1 MAGVVKK
8 SFGSADEVR
17 TPDKTRLEIVDLG
30 GVKAARMTAQP
41 GWRWSECIKPVV
53 GTESC
58 QVHHVGTVVGGSM
71 HVVHNDGT
79 EQDIGEGET
88 MLTAEDEVVGLELAE
103 AHSRAI
109 EDDHGAADQLARQ
122 RSS

>member
-17 TPDKTRLEIVDLG
+17 TPDKTRLEIVNLG

-58 QVHHVGTVVGGSM
+58 QAHHVGRS
-71 HVVHNDGT
+71 
-79 EQDIGEGET
+79 
-88 MLTAEDEVVGLELAE
+88 LA
-103 AHSRAI
+103 
-109 EDDHGAADQLARQ
+109 GVC
-122 RSS
+122 RSSTMTEPNKTSLKATRM

>member
-41 GWRWSECIKPVV
+41 GWRWSDCIKPVA
-53 GTESC
+53 GTDSC

-79 EQDIGEGET
+79 EQDIGEGD
-88 MLTAEDEVVGLELAE
+88 AYV
-103 AHSRAI
+103 I
-109 EDDHGAADQLARQ
+109 EPGHDVWVTSDQPFIGFEFDSSAAGSYAKPPG
-122 RSS
+122 